1 VIDLVARYIAPMA
14 YAVLPTEMA
23 SPPATA
29 LVLAIG
35 WQESRFAHRVQVKG
49 PARGFFQFEQGGGV
63 SGVLSHPKSAAYARA
78 ALKALG
84 YRYEPT
90 PQGCYW
96 ALEHNDALAFAFARL
111 LLYTLPW
118 PLPVRTMEAEGW
130 RQYVA
135 AWRPGKPH
143 LDTWGESWKRG
154 WAAVG

>member
-1 VIDLVARYIAPMA
+1 MIDLVAKHVVPMA
-14 YAVLPTEMA
+14 YAVLPKAMNQL
-23 SPPATA
+23 PATA
-29 LVLAIG
+29 LLLAIG

-49 PARGFFQFEQGGGV
+49 PARGLWQFEQVGGV
-63 SGVLSHPKSAAYARA
+63 TGVLSHPQTREHVRS

-96 ALEHNDALAFAFARL
+96 AIEHNDALAFVFARL

-118 PLPVRTMEAEGW
+118 ALPVQSMEAEGW
-130 RQYVA
+130 RQYTA

-143 LDTWGESWKRG
+143 IETWGESWKRG
-154 WAAVG
+154 WAAVA